1 MYLLLNHLIENS
13 PVEIYLWRLRGREFS
28 RKKPYQS
35 NSHTFT
41 KHALTATEQMK
52 NYITFA
58 VLGSDDSQ
66 LETLPHRKSLIM
78 TTYCYQELTSERSL
92 RRSVGSKMLCTNPGR
107 STSVSSYFL
116 MKGCDINCTQ
126 LNQ

>member
-28 RKKPYQS
+28 RKEPYQS

-41 KHALTATEQMK
+41 EYALTAIEQMK

-58 VLGSDDSQ
+58 VLGSD
-66 LETLPHRKSLIM
+66 K
-78 TTYCYQELTSERSL
+78 
-92 RRSVGSKMLCTNPGR
+92 
-107 STSVSSYFL
+107 
-116 MKGCDINCTQ
+116 
-126 LNQ
+126 

>member
-1 MYLLLNHLIENS
+1 
-13 PVEIYLWRLRGREFS
+13 
-28 RKKPYQS
+28 
-35 NSHTFT
+35 
-41 KHALTATEQMK
+41 MK

-66 LETLPHRKSLIM
+66 LGTLPHRKSLIM

-126 LNQ
+126 LKSVKKSGTSEYHANTNIIEAVTWNTT